1 MAENLRVS
9 EQALSSVVGSFLYIA
24 KKDLERARLM
34 HDVDDFNAAGRFCE
48 QVVEKCLKSYIE
60 TNGDASDFRLMS
72 LHKPRRLYER
82 CRQLGMAT
90 LPDKDIAVLAVLSD
104 YYYDTNYPG
113 NSYFELSFEQSQE
126 ALVLAEKVFDL
137 FERGKV

>member
-1 MAENLRVS
+1 MAE
-9 EQALSSVVGSFLYIA
+9 VGSFLYIA

-48 QVVEKCLKSYIE
+48 QSVEKCFKSFVE
-60 TNGDASDFRLMS
+60 KKGNAGDYRLMS

-82 CRQLGMAT
+82 CVQLGMPS
-90 LPDKDIAVLAVLSD
+90 LPDRDVTVLSKLAD

-113 NSYFELSFEQSQE
+113 NSYFEITWEQSTE
-126 ALVLAEKVFDL
+126 ALILTEKIYDM
-137 FERGKV
+137 FESGKV